1 MTMPTPILLPEL
13 GVVDEIVRVNCWL
26 VDLGDR
32 IESGDRVVEV
42 LVRGITFD
50 VAAPHAGVLTKV
62 EKRLDAAIQIGD
74 VLGWIEPVP
83 TTEANV

>member
-1 MTMPTPILLPEL
+1 MTMQTPILLPEL
-13 GVVDEIVRVNCWL
+13 GVDDEIVRVNCWL
-26 VDLGDR
+26 VELGDR

-62 EKRLDAAIQIGD
+62 EKRLDEAIQKGD
-74 VLGWIEPVP
+74 ILGWIEPAP
-83 TTEANV
+83 T